1 MPDRGFC
8 CTLLRMKPEQHS
20 WDSVEVE
27 RMNPLLTRQCIHT
40 ENVTLARIV
49 LKKGCIV
56 PEHHHVS
63 EQFSH
68 ILEGELKFYFG
79 DKEFTLRPG
88 DVLTIP
94 SNVPHKAVAVVD
106 TVAIDAFSPPRQDWI
121 DKDDAY
127 LRTGSSTEA
136 SR

>member
-1 MPDRGFC
+1 M
-8 CTLLRMKPEQHS
+8 TKHS
-20 WDSVEVE
+20 WDSVELE
-27 RMNPLLTRQCIHT
+27 QLSPLLTRQCIHSD
-40 ENVTLARIV
+40 NLTLARIV

-56 PEHHHVS
+56 PEHHHLS

-68 ILEGELKFYFG
+68 ILEGELIFYFG
-79 DKEFTLRPG
+79 DKEVTVRG
-88 DVLTIP
+88 GEVLTIP

-121 DKDDAY
+121 TKDDAY
-127 LRTGSSTEA
+127 LRTGLSTQA

>member
-1 MPDRGFC
+1 MPK
-8 CTLLRMKPEQHS
+8 LHP
-20 WDSVEVE
+20 WDSVELEVLS
-27 RMNPLLTRQCIHT
+27 PLLTRQCIHS
-40 ENVTLARIV
+40 ENLTLARIV

-79 DKEFTLRPG
+79 DKEITVGAG

-94 SNVPHKAVAVVD
+94 SNVPHRAVAVVD

-136 SR
+136 ST

>member
-1 MPDRGFC
+1 MPK
-8 CTLLRMKPEQHS
+8 LHS
-20 WDSVEVE
+20 WKSVEVE
-27 RMNPLLTRQCIHT
+27 HLSPLLSRQCIHS
-40 ENVTLARIV
+40 NGITLARIV

-68 ILEGELKFYFG
+68 ILEGELTFYFG
-79 DKEFTLRPG
+79 DRAITLVAG

-106 TVAIDAFSPPRQDWI
+106 TIAIDAFSPPRQDWI

-136 SR
+136 SS

>member
-1 MPDRGFC
+1 
-8 CTLLRMKPEQHS
+8 MKSEQHS
-20 WDSVEVE
+20 WGSVEVE
-27 RMNPLLTRQCIHT
+27 RMSPLLTRQCIHT
-40 ENVTLARIV
+40 ANITLARIV
-49 LKKGCIV
+49 LNKGCIV
-56 PEHHHVS
+56 PEHRHVS

-106 TVAIDAFSPPRQDWI
+106 TIAIDAFSPPRQDWI

-127 LRTGSSTEA
+127 LRTGASTEA

>member
-1 MPDRGFC
+1 MP
-8 CTLLRMKPEQHS
+8 KHS
-20 WDSVEVE
+20 WNKVEVE
-27 RMNPLLTRQCIHT
+27 QLSPLLTRQCIHSDK
-40 ENVTLARIV
+40 VTLARIV

-79 DKEFTLRPG
+79 DKEVTVRAG

-94 SNVPHKAVAVVD
+94 SNEPHKAIAVVD
-106 TVAIDAFSPPRQDWI
+106 TVAIDVFSPPRQDWI

-127 LRTGSSTEA
+127 LRTGASTDA

>member
-1 MPDRGFC
+1 MP
-8 CTLLRMKPEQHS
+8 KHS
-20 WDSVEVE
+20 WDTVEVE
-27 RMNPLLTRQCIHT
+27 QLSPLLTRQCIHS
-40 ENVTLARIV
+40 ENLTLARIV

-79 DKEFTLRPG
+79 EKEVTLRAG

-94 SNVPHKAVAVVD
+94 SEVPHKAVAVVD

-127 LRTGSSTEA
+127 LRTGFSTEA